1 MTLSPELIKS
11 LTPAQ
16 KNELLELTEIAHY
29 RWSIVGRPT
38 QQLPIEPWQYWLIK
52 AGRGFGKTRTG
63 SEITRIWKENNPII
77 LLAGRTASD
86 ARDIMIEGESGI
98 LATSPHWDRP
108 LYRSS
113 TRSLHWSNGA
123 MALVRSADEPESFRG
138 LQCYKAWCDEL
149 ASWYY
154 KEGDAVTDAWAQIK
168 MGMRLGKNPQAIIT
182 TTPRNTKRMREII
195 KDPLTVI
202 TGGSTYDNKA
212 NLAPAFYNEI
222 VKMYEGTRIGR
233 QELHAELIEEVEGAL
248 WNDKLFKYIDE
259 LPELRKT
266 CIALDPSITGKDDS
280 DECGIICA
288 GLGFDNYIY
297 VFRDETGIYTPLKWA
312 NKAVYLHENLK
323 ANCVVAEVNQGGDMV
338 KTIINQIE
346 PRIKVEMVWSKVGK
360 VLRAEPIVSLYEQ
373 GLVRHLRGLT
383 KLENEMTTWTPDEGY
398 SPGRIDALVHGIN
411 YLYESNKKPIV
422 NNG

>member
-1 MTLSPELIKS
+1 VERIKINDKYKP
-11 LTPAQ
+11 LWI
-16 KNELLELTEIAHY
+16 NN
-29 RWSIVGRPT
+29 
-38 QQLPIEPWQYWLIK
+38 
-52 AGRGFGKTRTG
+52 TRYF
-63 SEITRIWKENNPII
+63 I
-77 LLAGRTASD
+77 
-86 ARDIMIEGESGI
+86 
-98 LATSPHWDRP
+98 
-108 LYRSS
+108 
-113 TRSLHWSNGA
+113 
-123 MALVRSADEPESFRG
+123 
-138 LQCYKAWCDEL
+138 
-149 ASWYY
+149 
-154 KEGDAVTDAWAQIK
+154 
-168 MGMRLGKNPQAIIT
+168 
-182 TTPRNTKRMREII
+182 
-195 KDPLTVI
+195 I
-202 TGGSTYDNKA
+202 TGGRGSGKSFANGLFIENLTWEQGHKILFTRYTLNSAQISIIPEFQEKIELHSSIDNFDITKAEISNKHTGSQIIFRGIKTSSGNQTANLKSIQGITTWVLDEGEELVDEEIFDKIDESIRQKGIQNRVIIVLNPSYKKHWIYKKFFETPGVKYDFNGINDNVTYIHTTYEDNKE
-212 NLAPAFYNEI
+212 NLSESFIEKAEKLREINPAKY
-222 VKMYEGTRIGR
+222 
-233 QELHAELIEEVEGAL
+233 LHRFGGHWIDEVSGAL
-248 WNDKLFKYIDE
+248 WQDKLFKHVDE
-259 LPELRKT
+259 LPEFRKV

-411 YLYESNKKPIV
+411 YLYESNKKPILSY
-422 NNG
+422 G